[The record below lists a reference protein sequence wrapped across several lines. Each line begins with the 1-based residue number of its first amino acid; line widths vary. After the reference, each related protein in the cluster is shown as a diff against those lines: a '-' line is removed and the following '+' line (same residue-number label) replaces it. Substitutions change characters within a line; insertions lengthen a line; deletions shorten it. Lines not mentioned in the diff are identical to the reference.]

1 MHQISKAK
9 LKHVQFLCFFNY
21 STLLT
26 TKKKLKYLPFRS
38 RSLEEITSH
47 KMHVTKYNQKMRS
60 SQTKICQFLEKMEEK
75 KAKPRT
81 AVADQQKLNE
91 TIVVSSCSRR
101 WSGHLLN
108 KIKARNKDNTPLCTS
123 KQQNAQITKQNDTR
137 SFSLFTCI

>member
-1 MHQISKAK
+1 
-9 LKHVQFLCFFNY
+9 
-21 STLLT
+21 
-26 TKKKLKYLPFRS
+26 
-38 RSLEEITSH
+38 
-47 KMHVTKYNQKMRS
+47 MHVTKYNQKMRS

-75 KAKPRT
+75 QAKPRT

-137 SFSLFTCI
+137 SFSLFTCIKMNLIAQKYQIKTAEGQLQIKRGEFFFLKKKVRLILI